1 MPSRDRPLSYLP
13 TRSEDPRWVSFNGT
27 GNGVSWQSGKPGK
40 IDLYSGSSVLPA
52 PLRPPRL
59 AALLAHAN
67 DLGLSSSFYEKNE
80 SNLIAIPYDNDGSE
94 PGDNYDIVSHYEN
107 VLGIKFYVTEKLD
120 PTHKFFEDFGL
131 PTNDFTEYHFDDKT
145 RFLRKV

>member
-52 PLRPPRL
+52 PPRPPRL

-80 SNLIAIPYDNDGSE
+80 SKREVQHFNCWRLRWCALCL
-94 PGDNYDIVSHYEN
+94 VRAHAA
-107 VLGIKFYVTEKLD
+107 LEKKRR
-120 PTHKFFEDFGL
+120 PK
-131 PTNDFTEYHFDDKT
+131 KQQA
-145 RFLRKV
+145 RRRIC